1 MKIKLKRYLSLF
13 CVILMII
20 SILVDGLSTT
30 VQATINSSQN
40 LTNNSDNIEVYST
53 SNITVYNDR
62 NNNGW
67 YYLTEDGVK
76 KTVYC
81 YQHDRTQPSVYGT
94 SGYSKVDYFS
104 TTVDAPNSPATK
116 QMIATVLYL
125 GFPSNATGL
134 KERWNIDDSK
144 ANYFTQQTIWDL
156 IEGNL
161 IDYIKDDEY
170 DFDLHYYAENASSPY
185 LGKYGETGVVE
196 FSGDTNFQKSE
207 NTYKTGIITI
217 DGSYTGSFSF
227 NSLPEGIKVYNAD
240 TDKEIVGNLTTGM
253 KIYFVYTGN
262 TMDGSEISLSYKY
275 QTTEIYY
282 LIANNK
288 SNQDLVGLDTKDNE
302 GNLTLTLPKDETQI
316 SYTVIK
322 KWNDSNN
329 SDKVRPESIQV
340 QLKADNKN
348 YGQPITL
355 NETNNWTYTW
365 DNLPEKSSGNT
376 IQYSIEELGDL
387 SNYNVVYENKLQ
399 ETIITNN
406 LTIDIPVVKTWVGDK
421 KESVVVR
428 LLADGAEVNSVELT
442 EKTNWQHTFSD
453 LPKYN
458 QNTGAEIN
466 YSIKEDAVDG
476 YNSVITGSSE
486 VGFTVTN
493 TITGKTS
500 VGVTKEWIGP
510 AANSVTINLLA
521 DGIIVDSQVLNEKNN
536 WQYTFTNLEKYKD
549 GQEIKYTIEE
559 VSIDGYSSVIS
570 GDSTNGFIVTN
581 TNTEAIDIPVIK
593 NWVGAAKESVVVR
606 LLADGTEVNSVEL
619 TEKTNWQ
626 HTFSDLPKYNQN
638 TGAEINYSIKE
649 DAVDGYNSVITGSSE
664 VGFTVTNTITGKT
677 SVGVTKE
684 WIGPAANSVTINL
697 LADGIIVD
705 SQVLNEKNN
714 WQYTFTNLEKYK
726 DGQEIK
732 YTIEEVSIDGYSSV
746 ISGDS
751 TNGFIVTNT
760 NTETIDIPVI
770 KNWVGA
776 AKESVVVRLLA
787 DGTEVNSVELT
798 EKTNWQHTFSDL
810 PKYNQNTGAEINYS
824 IKEDAVDGYN
834 SVITGSSESGF
845 TVTNTKI
852 SGKLEI
858 TKTDVADGTLLPNA
872 GFRVYD
878 ENKSVIVEGYTNE
891 QGVATF
897 ELGYGKYYY
906 QEFDAPEG
914 YLIDETLFPFEI
926 KADGEIVKAE
936 MTNKKIEVS
945 IDENDKTD
953 EEDAPNNDIVNNESN
968 NNGENI
974 TNNTENNE
982 NITVNTLPQ
991 TGGINSIIYSILGLI
1006 ISLAGVKLFN
1016 YKYEK

>member
-1 MKIKLKRYLSLF
+1 MKIKFKRYLCLF
-13 CVILMII
+13 CVVLMII
-20 SILVDGLSTT
+20 STLVDGLSTT

-81 YQHDRTQPSVYGT
+81 YQHDRTQPSTSGT

-104 TTVDAPNSPATK
+104 STVDAPNSPATK
-116 QMIATVLYL
+116 QMLATVLYL

-134 KERWNIDDSK
+134 KESWNIDDSR

-156 IEGNL
+156 TEGNL

-196 FSGDTNFQKSE
+196 FSGDTNFKKSE

-253 KIYFVYTGN
+253 KIYFAYTGN

-458 QNTGAEIN
+458 QNTGKEIN

-521 DGIIVDSQVLNEKNN
+521 DGIMVDSQVLNEKNN

-549 GQEIKYTIEE
+549 GQEIT
-559 VSIDGYSSVIS
+559 
-570 GDSTNGFIVTN
+570 
-581 TNTEAIDIPVIK
+581 
-593 NWVGAAKESVVVR
+593 
-606 LLADGTEVNSVEL
+606 
-619 TEKTNWQ
+619 
-626 HTFSDLPKYNQN
+626 
-638 TGAEINYSIKE
+638 
-649 DAVDGYNSVITGSSE
+649 
-664 VGFTVTNTITGKT
+664 
-677 SVGVTKE
+677 
-684 WIGPAANSVTINL
+684 
-697 LADGIIVD
+697 
-705 SQVLNEKNN
+705 
-714 WQYTFTNLEKYK
+714 
-726 DGQEIK
+726 

-834 SVITGSSESGF
+834 SVITGNSESGF

-878 ENKSVIVEGYTNE
+878 ENKNVIVEGYTNE

-945 IDENDKTD
+945 IDENDKID
-953 EEDAPNNDIVNNESN
+953 EEDAPNNDIVNNERN
-968 NNGENI
+968 NNGKNI

-1006 ISLAGVKLFN
+1006 ISLAGVKLFS

>member
-1 MKIKLKRYLSLF
+1 MKIKFKRYLSLF
-13 CVILMII
+13 CVLLMII
-20 SILVDGLSTT
+20 STLVDGLSTT
-30 VQATINSSQN
+30 VQATINNSQN
-40 LTNNSDNIEVYST
+40 LTNTSDNIEVYST
-53 SNITVYNDR
+53 SNITVYNDK

-67 YYLTEDGVK
+67 YYFTEDGVK

-81 YQHDRTQPSVYGT
+81 YQNDRTQPSTSGT
-94 SGYSKVDYFS
+94 SGYTKVDYFS
-104 TTVDAPNSPATK
+104 STVDSPQSPATK
-116 QMIATVLYL
+116 EMIATVLYL
-125 GFPSNATGL
+125 GFPSNITGL
-134 KERWNIDDSK
+134 KEHWGIDDVE
-144 ANYFTQQTIWDL
+144 ANYDTQQTIWDL
-156 IEGNL
+156 TKGSL
-161 IDYIKDDEY
+161 VDYFKDYSY
-170 DFDLHYYAENASSPY
+170 DLDLHYYAENASSPY
-185 LGKYGETGVVE
+185 LGKYGDSGSVS
-196 FSGDTNFQKSE
+196 FSGNTTFQKSE
-207 NTYKTGIITI
+207 STYKTEIITI
-217 DGSYTGSFSF
+217 DGNYTGSFSF
-227 NSLPEGIKVYNAD
+227 NSLPEGIKIYDANTD
-240 TDKEIVGNLTTGM
+240 TEIVGNLTTGM

-262 TMDGSEISLSYKY
+262 TLDGSEVNLSYKY

-282 LIANNK
+282 LSANNK

-302 GNLTLTLPKDETQI
+302 GVLTLTLPKAEMQI

-322 KWNDSNN
+322 NWNDGNN
-329 SDKVRPESIQV
+329 NDGFRPDDIQV

-348 YGQPITL
+348 YGAPITL
-355 NETNNWTYTW
+355 NEANNWTYTW
-365 DNLPEKSSGNT
+365 DNLPEKSSGNI
-376 IQYSIEELGDL
+376 IQYSVEELGDL
-387 SNYNVVYENKLQ
+387 SNYYVIYENKAQ
-399 ETIITNN
+399 ETVITNT
-406 LTIDIPVVKTWVGDK
+406 LTIDIPVIKNWVGAA

-428 LLADGAEVNSVELT
+428 LLADGTEVNSVELT

-458 QNTGAEIN
+458 QNTGEEIN

-549 GQEIKYTIEE
+549 GQEITYTIEE

-581 TNTEAIDIPVIK
+581 TNTETIDIPVIK

-638 TGAEINYSIKE
+638 TGEEINYSIKE

-726 DGQEIK
+726 DGQEIT

-810 PKYNQNTGAEINYS
+810 PKYNQNTGEEINYS
-824 IKEDAVDGYN
+824 IKEDTVDGYN
-834 SVITGSSESGF
+834 SVITGNSESGF

-878 ENKSVIVEGYTNE
+878 ENKNVIVEGYTNE

-945 IDENDKTD
+945 IDENDKID
-953 EEDAPNNDIVNNESN
+953 EEDAPNNDIVNNERN

-1006 ISLAGVKLFN
+1006 ISLAGVKLFS

>member
-1 MKIKLKRYLSLF
+1 MKIKFKRYLSLF
-13 CVILMII
+13 CVLLMII
-20 SILVDGLSTT
+20 STLVDGLSTT
-30 VQATINSSQN
+30 VQATINNSQN
-40 LTNNSDNIEVYST
+40 LTNTSDNIEVYST
-53 SNITVYNDR
+53 SNITVYNDK

-67 YYLTEDGVK
+67 YYFTEDGVK

-81 YQHDRTQPSVYGT
+81 YQNDRTQPSTSGT
-94 SGYSKVDYFS
+94 SGYTKVDYFS
-104 TTVDAPNSPATK
+104 STVDSPQSPATK
-116 QMIATVLYL
+116 EMIATVLYL
-125 GFPSNATGL
+125 GFPSNITGL
-134 KERWNIDDSK
+134 KEHWGIDDVE
-144 ANYFTQQTIWDL
+144 ANYDTQQTIWDL
-156 IEGNL
+156 TKGSL
-161 IDYIKDDEY
+161 VDYFKDYSY
-170 DFDLHYYAENASSPY
+170 DLDLHYYAENASSPY
-185 LGKYGETGVVE
+185 LGKYGDSGSVS
-196 FSGDTNFQKSE
+196 FSGNTTFQKSE
-207 NTYKTGIITI
+207 STYKTEIITI
-217 DGSYTGSFSF
+217 DGNYTGSFSF
-227 NSLPEGIKVYNAD
+227 NSLPEGIKIYDANTD
-240 TDKEIVGNLTTGM
+240 TEIVGNLTTGM

-262 TMDGSEISLSYKY
+262 TLDGSEVNLSYKY

-282 LIANNK
+282 LSANNK

-302 GNLTLTLPKDETQI
+302 GVLTLTLPKAEMQI

-322 KWNDSNN
+322 NWNDGNN
-329 SDKVRPESIQV
+329 NDGFRPDDIQV

-348 YGQPITL
+348 YGAPITL
-355 NETNNWTYTW
+355 NEANNWTYTW
-365 DNLPEKSSGNT
+365 DNLPEKSSGNI
-376 IQYSIEELGDL
+376 IQYSVEELGDL
-387 SNYNVVYENKLQ
+387 SNYYVIYENKAQ
-399 ETIITNN
+399 ETVITNT
-406 LTIDIPVVKTWVGDK
+406 LTIDIPVIKNWVGAA

-428 LLADGAEVNSVELT
+428 LLADGTEVNSVELT

-458 QNTGAEIN
+458 QNTGEEIN

-549 GQEIKYTIEE
+549 GQEIT
-559 VSIDGYSSVIS
+559 
-570 GDSTNGFIVTN
+570 
-581 TNTEAIDIPVIK
+581 
-593 NWVGAAKESVVVR
+593 
-606 LLADGTEVNSVEL
+606 
-619 TEKTNWQ
+619 
-626 HTFSDLPKYNQN
+626 
-638 TGAEINYSIKE
+638 
-649 DAVDGYNSVITGSSE
+649 
-664 VGFTVTNTITGKT
+664 
-677 SVGVTKE
+677 
-684 WIGPAANSVTINL
+684 
-697 LADGIIVD
+697 
-705 SQVLNEKNN
+705 
-714 WQYTFTNLEKYK
+714 
-726 DGQEIK
+726 

-810 PKYNQNTGAEINYS
+810 PKYNQNTGEEINYS
-824 IKEDAVDGYN
+824 IKEDTVDGYN
-834 SVITGSSESGF
+834 SVITGNSESGF

-878 ENKSVIVEGYTNE
+878 ENKNVIVEGYTNE

-945 IDENDKTD
+945 IDENDKID
-953 EEDAPNNDIVNNESN
+953 EEDAPNNDIVNNERN

-1006 ISLAGVKLFN
+1006 ISLAGVKLFS

>member
-1 MKIKLKRYLSLF
+1 MKIKFKRYLCLF
-13 CVILMII
+13 CVVLMII
-20 SILVDGLSTT
+20 STLVDGLSTT

-81 YQHDRTQPSVYGT
+81 YQHDRTQPSTSGT

-104 TTVDAPNSPATK
+104 STVDAPNSPATK
-116 QMIATVLYL
+116 QMLATVLYL

-134 KERWNIDDSK
+134 KESWNIDDSR

-156 IEGNL
+156 TEGNL

-196 FSGDTNFQKSE
+196 FSGDTNFKKSE

-253 KIYFVYTGN
+253 KIYFAYTGN

-458 QNTGAEIN
+458 QNTGEEIN

-521 DGIIVDSQVLNEKNN
+521 DGIMVDSQVLNEKNN

-549 GQEIKYTIEE
+549 GQEIT
-559 VSIDGYSSVIS
+559 
-570 GDSTNGFIVTN
+570 
-581 TNTEAIDIPVIK
+581 
-593 NWVGAAKESVVVR
+593 
-606 LLADGTEVNSVEL
+606 
-619 TEKTNWQ
+619 
-626 HTFSDLPKYNQN
+626 
-638 TGAEINYSIKE
+638 
-649 DAVDGYNSVITGSSE
+649 
-664 VGFTVTNTITGKT
+664 
-677 SVGVTKE
+677 
-684 WIGPAANSVTINL
+684 
-697 LADGIIVD
+697 
-705 SQVLNEKNN
+705 
-714 WQYTFTNLEKYK
+714 
-726 DGQEIK
+726 

-834 SVITGSSESGF
+834 SVITGNSESGF

-878 ENKSVIVEGYTNE
+878 ENKNVIVEGYTNE

-945 IDENDKTD
+945 IDENDKID
-953 EEDAPNNDIVNNESN
+953 EEDAPNNDIVNNERN
-968 NNGENI
+968 NNGKNI

-1006 ISLAGVKLFN
+1006 ISLAGVKLFS

>member
-1 MKIKLKRYLSLF
+1 MKIKFKRYLSLF
-13 CVILMII
+13 CVVLMII
-20 SILVDGLSTT
+20 STLVDGLSTT

-53 SNITVYNDR
+53 SNITVYNDKS
-62 NNNGW
+62 NNGW
-67 YYLTEDGVK
+67 YYFTEDGVK

-81 YQHDRTQPSVYGT
+81 YQNDRTQPSTSGT
-94 SGYSKVDYFS
+94 SGYTKVDYFS
-104 TTVDAPNSPATK
+104 STVDSPQSPATK
-116 QMIATVLYL
+116 EMIATVLYL
-125 GFPSNATGL
+125 GFPSNITGL
-134 KERWNIDDSK
+134 KEHWGIDDVE
-144 ANYFTQQTIWDL
+144 ANYDTQQTIWDL
-156 IEGNL
+156 TKGSL
-161 IDYIKDDEY
+161 VDHFKDYSY
-170 DFDLHYYAENASSPY
+170 DLDLHYYAENASSPY
-185 LGKYGETGVVE
+185 LGKYGDSGSVS
-196 FSGDTNFQKSE
+196 FSGNTTFQKSE
-207 NTYKTGIITI
+207 STYKTEIITI
-217 DGSYTGSFSF
+217 DGNYTGSFSF
-227 NSLPEGIKVYNAD
+227 NSLPEGIKIYDANTD
-240 TDKEIVGNLTTGM
+240 TEIVGNLTTGM

-262 TMDGSEISLSYKY
+262 TLDGSEVNLSYKY

-406 LTIDIPVVKTWVGDK
+406 LTIDIPVVKTWVGAA

-458 QNTGAEIN
+458 QNTGEEIN

-500 VGVTKEWIGP
+500 VGVTKKWIGP

-549 GQEIKYTIEE
+549 GQEIT
-559 VSIDGYSSVIS
+559 
-570 GDSTNGFIVTN
+570 
-581 TNTEAIDIPVIK
+581 
-593 NWVGAAKESVVVR
+593 
-606 LLADGTEVNSVEL
+606 
-619 TEKTNWQ
+619 
-626 HTFSDLPKYNQN
+626 
-638 TGAEINYSIKE
+638 
-649 DAVDGYNSVITGSSE
+649 
-664 VGFTVTNTITGKT
+664 
-677 SVGVTKE
+677 
-684 WIGPAANSVTINL
+684 
-697 LADGIIVD
+697 
-705 SQVLNEKNN
+705 
-714 WQYTFTNLEKYK
+714 
-726 DGQEIK
+726 

-787 DGTEVNSVELT
+787 DGAEVNSVELT

-810 PKYNQNTGAEINYS
+810 PKYNQNTGEEINYS

-834 SVITGSSESGF
+834 SVITGNLESGF

-878 ENKSVIVEGYTNE
+878 ENKNVIVEGYTNE

-914 YLIDETLFPFEI
+914 YLIDETLFLFEI

-953 EEDAPNNDIVNNESN
+953 EEDAPNNESN

-1006 ISLAGVKLFN
+1006 ISLAGVKLFS

>member
-1 MKIKLKRYLSLF
+1 
-13 CVILMII
+13 
-20 SILVDGLSTT
+20 
-30 VQATINSSQN
+30 
-40 LTNNSDNIEVYST
+40 
-53 SNITVYNDR
+53 
-62 NNNGW
+62 
-67 YYLTEDGVK
+67 
-76 KTVYC
+76 
-81 YQHDRTQPSVYGT
+81 
-94 SGYSKVDYFS
+94 
-104 TTVDAPNSPATK
+104 
-116 QMIATVLYL
+116 
-125 GFPSNATGL
+125 
-134 KERWNIDDSK
+134 
-144 ANYFTQQTIWDL
+144 
-156 IEGNL
+156 
-161 IDYIKDDEY
+161 
-170 DFDLHYYAENASSPY
+170 
-185 LGKYGETGVVE
+185 
-196 FSGDTNFQKSE
+196 
-207 NTYKTGIITI
+207 
-217 DGSYTGSFSF
+217 
-227 NSLPEGIKVYNAD
+227 
-240 TDKEIVGNLTTGM
+240 M

-732 YTIEEVSIDGYSSV
+732 YTIKEVSIDGYSSV

-897 ELGYGKYYY
+897 ELGYEEENTITKNSMH
-906 QEFDAPEG
+906 
-914 YLIDETLFPFEI
+914 L
-926 KADGEIVKAE
+926 KAI
-936 MTNKKIEVS
+936 
-945 IDENDKTD
+945 
-953 EEDAPNNDIVNNESN
+953 
-968 NNGENI
+968 
-974 TNNTENNE
+974 
-982 NITVNTLPQ
+982 
-991 TGGINSIIYSILGLI
+991 
-1006 ISLAGVKLFN
+1006 
-1016 YKYEK
+1016 

>member
-1 MKIKLKRYLSLF
+1 MKIKFKRYLSLF
-13 CVILMII
+13 CVVLMII
-20 SILVDGLSTT
+20 STLVDGLSTT

-53 SNITVYNDR
+53 SNITVYNDKS
-62 NNNGW
+62 NNGW
-67 YYLTEDGVK
+67 YYFTEDGVK

-81 YQHDRTQPSVYGT
+81 YQNDRTQPSTSGT
-94 SGYSKVDYFS
+94 SGYTKVDYFS
-104 TTVDAPNSPATK
+104 STVDSPQSPATK
-116 QMIATVLYL
+116 EMIATVLYL
-125 GFPSNATGL
+125 GFPSNITGL
-134 KERWNIDDSK
+134 KEHWGIDDVE
-144 ANYFTQQTIWDL
+144 ANYDTQQTIWDL
-156 IEGNL
+156 TKGSL
-161 IDYIKDDEY
+161 VDHFKDYSY
-170 DFDLHYYAENASSPY
+170 DLDLHYYAENASSPY
-185 LGKYGETGVVE
+185 LGKYGDSGSVS
-196 FSGDTNFQKSE
+196 FSGNTTFQKSE
-207 NTYKTGIITI
+207 STYKTEIITI
-217 DGSYTGSFSF
+217 DGNYTGSFSF
-227 NSLPEGIKVYNAD
+227 NSLPEGIKIYDANTD
-240 TDKEIVGNLTTGM
+240 TEIVGNLTTGM

-262 TMDGSEISLSYKY
+262 TLDGSEVNLSYKY

-458 QNTGAEIN
+458 QNTGEEIN

-476 YNSVITGSSE
+476 YNSVITG
-486 VGFTVTN
+486 
-493 TITGKTS
+493 
-500 VGVTKEWIGP
+500 
-510 AANSVTINLLA
+510 NL
-521 DGIIVDSQVLNEKNN
+521 
-536 WQYTFTNLEKYKD
+536 
-549 GQEIKYTIEE
+549 
-559 VSIDGYSSVIS
+559 
-570 GDSTNGFIVTN
+570 
-581 TNTEAIDIPVIK
+581 
-593 NWVGAAKESVVVR
+593 
-606 LLADGTEVNSVEL
+606 
-619 TEKTNWQ
+619 
-626 HTFSDLPKYNQN
+626 
-638 TGAEINYSIKE
+638 
-649 DAVDGYNSVITGSSE
+649 
-664 VGFTVTNTITGKT
+664 
-677 SVGVTKE
+677 
-684 WIGPAANSVTINL
+684 
-697 LADGIIVD
+697 
-705 SQVLNEKNN
+705 
-714 WQYTFTNLEKYK
+714 
-726 DGQEIK
+726 
-732 YTIEEVSIDGYSSV
+732 
-746 ISGDS
+746 
-751 TNGFIVTNT
+751 
-760 NTETIDIPVI
+760 
-770 KNWVGA
+770 
-776 AKESVVVRLLA
+776 
-787 DGTEVNSVELT
+787 
-798 EKTNWQHTFSDL
+798 
-810 PKYNQNTGAEINYS
+810 
-824 IKEDAVDGYN
+824 
-834 SVITGSSESGF
+834 ESGF

-878 ENKSVIVEGYTNE
+878 ENKNVIVEGYTNE

-914 YLIDETLFPFEI
+914 YLIDETLFLFEI

-945 IDENDKTD
+945 IDENDKTN
-953 EEDAPNNDIVNNESN
+953 EEDDPNNDIVNNESN

-982 NITVNTLPQ
+982 NSNVNTLPQ
-991 TGGINSIIYSILGLI
+991 TGGINSIIYAILGLI
-1006 ISLAGVKLFN
+1006 ISLAGVKLFSC
-1016 YKYEK
+1016 KYEK